1 MISKAKD
8 MTRDIRNII
17 KCLKTALGVVLMVLC
32 LVACSSN
39 KGNISGTTVKGE
51 DNTPSTE
58 EMVQEQQRACWQAQF
73 LGMFYQVMAK
83 SSMKAYPKVT
93 GSAMPFMMVAFA
105 VWLSLRLLKHVSSVV
120 EESPA
125 EVWTEIT
132 RMAFVCLCCGL
143 IASQLGF
150 LMFILNKVVFPIY
163 YAFLEYG
170 SRILT
175 ALTTNGDVSSQGT
188 YIGEPGKGVC
198 LIYSNSLMCT
208 FDASKIKEATQDSFP
223 TAPSDLMQCLT
234 CSVSDRLQIGFAIA
248 RNLLSM
254 GKFSAFVCGIVVY
267 AVFLI
272 VKFAFVF
279 YIVDSLFRMNLAVI
293 LLPCF
298 VLAYPFNFSRKWTKT
313 GFLMMINSSAI
324 LAFMAI
330 ISAMTMLAM
339 QILIENNSS
348 TLGDRDMYA
357 EFGITSLTLFLISF
371 LVLKSI
377 STAVTLANSV
387 VGGGGTADFQKKIGK
402 LGAEVGKKLLG
413 WVTGGA
419 AKVVTKTSVGQ
430 KLREH
435 KEHFEQGLKHM
446 AGRDEPD
453 E

>member
-1 MISKAKD
+1 MTHGIKD
-8 MTRDIRNII
+8 II
-17 KCLKTALGVVLMVLC
+17 KFLKTALGVVLVVLC
-32 LVACSSN
+32 LCSCGTS
-39 KGNISGTTVKGE
+39 KGDVNATYVKGA
-51 DNTPSTE
+51 DDTPATE
-58 EMVQEQQRACWQAQF
+58 QELQEQQRSCWQAQF
-73 LGMFYQVMAK
+73 LGLFYDVMAA

-105 VWLSLRLLKHVSSVV
+105 VWLSIRLLRHVSSVV

-143 IASQLGF
+143 IASQTGF
-150 LMFILNKVVFPIY
+150 LLFILNKVVFPIY

-175 ALTTNGDVSSQGT
+175 ALTSNGDVNSPGI

-198 LIYSNSLMCT
+198 LIYTNSLMCT
-208 FDASKIKEATQDSFP
+208 FDASAMAEAKSGSFP
-223 TAPSDLMQCLT
+223 TGPSDLMQCLT
-234 CSVSDRLQIGFAIA
+234 CSVSDRLQMGFAIA
-248 RNLLSM
+248 KNLLGMS
-254 GKFSAFVCGIVVY
+254 KFSAVVCGIVVY
-267 AVFLI
+267 AIFLI

-298 VLAYPFNFSRKWTKT
+298 VLGYPFKFSRKWTKT
-313 GFLMMINSSAI
+313 GFLMMINSAAI

-339 QILIENNSS
+339 QIMIENNSAM
-348 TLGDRDMYA
+348 LGNRDMYT
-357 EFGITSLTLFLISF
+357 EFGITALTLLLISF

-377 STAVTLANSV
+377 STAVTLANSI
-387 VGGGGTADFQKKIGK
+387 VGGGGSTDFQKKIGK
-402 LGAEVGKKLLG
+402 LAAEVGKKAAT
-413 WVTGGA
+413 WVTGGV
-419 AKVVTKTSVGQ
+419 AKMFTKTSVGQ
-430 KLREH
+430 RLKEH
-435 KEHFEQGLKHM
+435 KEHFEEGLKHM